1 MAGLTSFRTA
11 FIFMCR
17 NSLSVDKSVDN
28 PVDKLWITLWI
39 TQLGNSLW
47 ITPRLIHSL
56 STGKAELSTIL
67 STGWMRARG
76 HCKPL
81 IHSFHRP
88 YYYYYYI

>member
-1 MAGLTSFRTA
+1 MAGLTSFQAA
-11 FIFMCR
+11 FIFMCG
-17 NSLSVDKSVDN
+17 NSLAVDKSVDN

-39 TQLGNSLW
+39 TQPRNSLW

-67 STGWMRARG
+67 STGWMPSRRD
-76 HCKPL
+76 CKPL

-88 YYYYYYI
+88 YY

>member
-1 MAGLTSFRTA
+1 MAGLTSLRAA

-39 TQLGNSLW
+39 TQSRNSLW

-67 STGWMRARG
+67 STGWSCSQRSS
-76 HCKPL
+76 KPL